1 MSKEKAAKNAALQF
15 LSGYNCAESVLLALA
30 RHQNVESPIVPK
42 IATPFGGGMART
54 GSICGCV
61 TGALMGIGLRLGRTR
76 STEDRQKAYSAAT
89 DFLNGFEKRFGSLTC
104 RDLIGCDLRTP
115 EGHKRLEKV
124 KESKCAKF
132 VEGAVELVIEREHD
146 HR

>member
-1 MSKEKAAKNAALQF
+1 
-15 LSGYNCAESVLLALA
+15 
-30 RHQNVESPIVPK
+30 
-42 IATPFGGGMART
+42 MART